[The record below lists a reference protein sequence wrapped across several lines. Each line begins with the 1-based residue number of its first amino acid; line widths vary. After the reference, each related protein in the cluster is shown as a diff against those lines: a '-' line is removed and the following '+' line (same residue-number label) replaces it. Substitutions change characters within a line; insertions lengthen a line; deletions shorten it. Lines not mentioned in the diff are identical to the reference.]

1 MKNKSIFNNAIVL
14 IMVMSL
20 CIIAGKDFLRMHK
33 PDLIATTNPNLTE
46 IRMLSEYSPGLKGT
60 AADTEIYIIEGKNPG
75 ASMLILGGTHPN
87 EIAGMLSAVTYIEN
101 AKMESGTLYVI
112 PRANN
117 SGYTH
122 TAPLWGMMDIIDFQ
136 LPDGSVREFRVGTRL
151 TNPVHQWP
159 DPNYYNGNS
168 GRELKHEEVAEVRNL
183 NRNHP
188 GDENGTLT
196 EKVNYG
202 ISNLINTEGIDLFYD
217 AHEAGPEFLRVNY
230 LIAHER
236 AMPVASMA
244 VMNANIEGL
253 PFAVDLSGASSFGL
267 SHRALGD
274 NTETFATLFETLNPV
289 MGSRRGKMS
298 KELVLGGFDDNYVN
312 ITNRGLLSSGELT
325 TEGSSINQRTAYHM
339 VMCRELMNAF
349 TDANPDR
356 PLVVSDMPSYGD
368 FINKGL
374 ENILLPIQN

>member
-1 MKNKSIFNNAIVL
+1 MNNKQISKNIIVL
-14 IMVMSL
+14 IVVIAI
-20 CIIAGKDFLRMHK
+20 CIISGRDFLRMHK
-33 PDLIATTNPNLTE
+33 PDPIATSNPNLTE
-46 IRMLSEYSPGLKGT
+46 IRMLSDYSPGLKGT
-60 AADTEIYIIEGKNPG
+60 ASDTEVYIIEGENPG
-75 ASMLILGGTHPN
+75 ASMLILGGTHSN
-87 EIAGMLSAVTYIEN
+87 EIAGMFSAVTYIEN
-101 AKMESGTLYVI
+101 ARMEAGTLYVI

-122 TAPLWGMMDIIDFQ
+122 TAPLWGMMDIIDFK

-151 TNPVHQWP
+151 TNPIHQWP
-159 DPNYYNGNS
+159 DPNYYSGNS

-188 GDENGTLT
+188 GDEHGTLT

-202 ISNLINTEGIDLFYD
+202 ISNLINTEGIDLLYD

-236 AMPVASMA
+236 AMPVGSMA

-253 PFAVDLSGASSFGL
+253 PFAVDLSGSTSFGL

-274 NTETFATLFETLNPV
+274 NTKALATLFETLNPV
-289 MGSRRGKMS
+289 MGSRSGKMS
-298 KELVLGGFDDNYVN
+298 RELVLGGIDDNYVN
-312 ITNRGLLSSGELT
+312 ITNRGLLSSGELS

-339 VMCRELMNAF
+339 VMCRELMVAF
-349 TDANPDR
+349 TDANPDK
-356 PLVVSDMPSYGD
+356 PLVVADMPSYDD
-368 FINKGL
+368 FINNGL
-374 ENILLPIQN
+374 ENILLPINN

>member
-1 MKNKSIFNNAIVL
+1 MKNKNNLMNIAIFLVVIAI
-14 IMVMSL
+14 
-20 CIIAGKDFLRMHK
+20 CIVAGNDFLRMHK
-33 PDLIATTNPNLTE
+33 LDPISSSNPYLTE
-46 IRMLSEYSPGLKGT
+46 IKMLSDYSPGLKGT
-60 AADTEIYIIEGKNPG
+60 AGDTEVYVIKGEKPG

-87 EIAGMLSAVTYIEN
+87 EIAGMFNAVTYIEN
-101 AKMESGTLYVI
+101 AKMDAGTLYII

-136 LPDGSVREFRVGTRL
+136 LLDGSIREFRVGTRL

-159 DPNYYNGNS
+159 DPNYYNGKS
-168 GRELKHEEVAEVRNL
+168 GRELKHGEIAEIRNL

-188 GDENGTLT
+188 GDLNGTLT

-202 ISNLINTEGIDLFYD
+202 ISNLIKNENIDITYD
-217 AHEAGPEFLRVNY
+217 AHEAGPEFLRVDY

-236 AMPVASMA
+236 AMPLASLA
-244 VMNANIEGL
+244 IMNANIEGL
-253 PFAVDLSGASSFGL
+253 PFAVDISGKTSYGL

-274 NTETFATLFETLNPV
+274 NTDTFATLFETLNPV

-298 KELVLGGFDDNYVN
+298 RDLVLGGFDDNYVE

-325 TEGSSINQRTAYHM
+325 TEGSSINKRTAYHM
-339 VMCRELMNAF
+339 VMCRELMTAF
-349 TDANPDR
+349 TEMNPGN
-356 PLVVSDMPSYGD
+356 PVIVSGMPSYDD

-374 ENILLPIQN
+374 EGILQPIN